1 MAASEQVTM
10 NVDGMTCAGCQAHVQ
25 EALAGKAGVTEAS
38 VNLLMKRAAVTFDP
52 SVISPE
58 ALVEAVRESG
68 YEASL
73 PDSSA
78 DAIAEQEARD
88 RAQDAEY
95 RSLRLKAIASGAAA
109 ALTMLLSMPLMAA
122 ASHHGD
128 TTVDPFMRWA
138 MTRLTPPLRA
148 AVPFLYRLNPGVLSW
163 TLLAVT
169 LAVMGWAGR
178 HFYVRA
184 WASVKRRAADMNTLV
199 AVGTIAALLYS
210 LVATIAPGA
219 FLARGVT
226 PDVYYEAVVFII
238 AFVLAGNTLEAR
250 AKHQTTAALKRL
262 ADLQPRVARV
272 MRIDQEIELPL
283 SDVRRNDV
291 VLVRPGER
299 LPVDGVVVQ
308 GTSAIDESMLTGE
321 PMPVE
326 KHPGERVVG
335 GTVNRTGALYYR
347 ATTLGADSV
356 LAQIVRLIRD
366 AQSTRAPIQA
376 LADRISAIFVP
387 SVIGLSALTFLI
399 WYLAADQA
407 PLVRA
412 FAAAVAVLIIA
423 CPCAM
428 GLAVPTAV
436 MVATGRGASLGLLIK
451 GGDALERAGGVTMV
465 VLDKTGTVTEGR
477 PAVTDVSVVPGL
489 IDEKTLLALAA
500 AVERLSEHPIASAV
514 IARAIADGATTST
527 ARGFAS
533 RPGLGATALVDR
545 RRVAVGNLALMREVG
560 VDASPVK
567 QEAARLAAAAR
578 TLVYVAVDGVIVG
591 VLGVS
596 DPVKTTSASA
606 IDRLKRLGLQVA
618 LLTGDAPATADVV
631 ATQVG
636 ITDVVAG
643 VLPEGKVAEIERR
656 RTGRARVAMV
666 GDGINDAPALAKA
679 DVGLAIGT
687 GTDVAIDAADITLMR
702 GDLGGIA
709 DAIALSRK
717 TMQTMKQ
724 NLFWAFAYNV
734 VGIPIA
740 AGALYPAFG
749 LLLSP
754 ILASAAM
761 AFSSV
766 SVVSNSLRLRTA
778 RLS

>member
-1 MAASEQVTM
+1 MAATEQVTL

-25 EALAGKAGVTEAS
+25 EALAGKPGVTEAS
-38 VNLLMKRAAVTFDP
+38 VNLLMKRAAVSFDP
-52 SVISPE
+52 TVISPE

-88 RAQDAEY
+88 RAQEAEY
-95 RSLRLKAIASGAAA
+95 RSLRLKAIVSGAAA
-109 ALTMLLSMPLMAA
+109 VLTMLLSMPLMTA

-148 AVPFLYRLNPGVLSW
+148 ALPFLYSLDPAVLSW

-169 LAVMGWAGR
+169 LGVMGWAGR

-210 LVATIAPGA
+210 LVATIAPEA
-219 FLARGVT
+219 FLARGVA

-250 AKHQTTAALKRL
+250 AKHRTTAALKRL
-262 ADLQPRVARV
+262 ADLQPKVARV
-272 MRIDQEIELPL
+272 MRIDQEIDLPL

-308 GTSAIDESMLTGE
+308 GSSSVDESMLTGE

-326 KHPGERVVG
+326 KHQGDRVVG

-356 LAQIVRLIRD
+356 LSQIVRLIRD

-387 SVIGLSALTFLI
+387 SVIGLSALTFLV

-412 FAAAVAVLIIA
+412 FAAALAVLIIA

-451 GGDALERAGGVTMV
+451 GGDALQRAGEVTTV
-465 VLDKTGTVTEGR
+465 VLDKTGTITEGR

-489 IDEKTLLALAA
+489 IDEKALLALAA

-514 IARAIADGATTST
+514 IARATADGATAST

-545 RRVAVGNLALMREVG
+545 RRVAVGNLALMRELG
-560 VDASPVK
+560 VDASPVG

-578 TLVYVAVDGVIVG
+578 TLVYVAVDGVIAG

-596 DPVKTTSASA
+596 DPVKATSASA
-606 IDRLKRLGLQVA
+606 IDRLKRMGLQVA
-618 LLTGDAPATADVV
+618 LLTGDAPATANVV
-631 ATQVG
+631 AKQVG

-702 GDLGGIA
+702 GDLGGIP
-709 DAIALSRK
+709 DVIALSRK

-749 LLLSP
+749 LMLSP

>member
-1 MAASEQVTM
+1 MAATKQVTL

-88 RAQDAEY
+88 RVQEAEY
-95 RSLRLKAIASGAAA
+95 RSLRLKAIVSGAAA
-109 ALTMLLSMPLMAA
+109 LLTMLLSMPLMAA

-128 TTVDPFMRWA
+128 ATVDPFMRWA
-138 MTRLTPPLRA
+138 MTRLTPPLRTA
-148 AVPFLYRLNPGVLSW
+148 MPSLYSLDPAVLSW

-169 LAVMGWAGR
+169 LAVMAWAGR

-210 LVATIAPGA
+210 LAATIAPGA
-219 FLARGVT
+219 FLARGVA

-238 AFVLAGNTLEAR
+238 AFVLAGNALEAR

-262 ADLQPRVARV
+262 AELQPKIARV
-272 MRIDQEIELPL
+272 MRIDQEVDLPL

-299 LPVDGVVVQ
+299 LAVDGVVVQ
-308 GTSAIDESMLTGE
+308 GTSAVDESMLTGE

-326 KHPGERVVG
+326 KHPGDRVVG

-387 SVIGLSALTFLI
+387 SVIGLSALTFLV
-399 WYLAADQA
+399 WYVAADQA

-451 GGDALERAGGVTMV
+451 GGDALQRAGEVTTV
-465 VLDKTGTVTEGR
+465 VLDKTGTITEGR

-489 IDEKTLLALAA
+489 IDEKALLALAA

-514 IARAIADGATTST
+514 IARATADGATTST

-545 RRVAVGNLALMREVG
+545 RRVAVGNLALMRELG
-560 VDASPVK
+560 VDASPIE

-578 TLVYVAVDGVIVG
+578 TLVYVAVDGVIAG

-596 DPVKTTSASA
+596 DPVKATSASA

-618 LLTGDAPATADVV
+618 LLTGDAPATANVV
-631 ATQVG
+631 AKQVG

-679 DVGLAIGT
+679 DVGLAVGT

-740 AGALYPAFG
+740 AGALYPVFG

-766 SVVSNSLRLRTA
+766 SVVSNSLRLRTV

>member
-1 MAASEQVTM
+1 MAATEQVTL

-25 EALAGKAGVTEAS
+25 EALSGKAGVTEAS

-73 PDSSA
+73 PDSSV

-88 RAQDAEY
+88 RAQEAEY

-109 ALTMLLSMPLMAA
+109 LLTMLLSMPLMAA
-122 ASHHGD
+122 ASHHGGA
-128 TTVDPFMRWA
+128 TVDPFMRWA
-138 MTRLTPPLRA
+138 MTRLTPPLRIA
-148 AVPFLYRLNPGVLSW
+148 MPFLYSLDPAVLSW
-163 TLLAVT
+163 ALLVIS

-184 WASVKRRAADMNTLV
+184 WASVKRLAADMNTLV
-199 AVGTIAALLYS
+199 AVSTIAALLYS
-210 LVATIAPGA
+210 LVATIAPEA
-219 FLARGVT
+219 FLARGVA

-238 AFVLAGNTLEAR
+238 AFVLAGNALEAR
-250 AKHQTTAALKRL
+250 AKRQTTAALKRL
-262 ADLQPRVARV
+262 ADLQPKVVRV
-272 MRIDQEIELPL
+272 MRIDQEIDLPL

-308 GTSAIDESMLTGE
+308 GTSAVDESMLTGE

-326 KHPGERVVG
+326 KRPGDRVVG

-387 SVIGLSALTFLI
+387 SVIGLSALTFFV
-399 WYLAADQA
+399 WYVAAEQA

-451 GGDALERAGGVTMV
+451 GGDALERAGQVTTV

-477 PAVTDVSVVPGL
+477 PAVTDVVVVPGL
-489 IDEKTLLALAA
+489 IDEKALLAFAA

-514 IARAIADGATTST
+514 NARANADGATPST

-533 RPGLGATALVDR
+533 RPGLGATAIVDR
-545 RRVAVGNLALMREVG
+545 RPVAVGNLALMRELG
-560 VDASPVK
+560 VDASPIEE
-567 QEAARLAAAAR
+567 EAARLAAGAR
-578 TLVYVAVDGVIVG
+578 TLVYVAVDGVIAG

-596 DPVKTTSASA
+596 DPVKATSASA

-618 LLTGDAPATADVV
+618 LLTGDAPATAQVV
-631 ATQVG
+631 ARQVG

-679 DVGLAIGT
+679 DVGLAVGT
-687 GTDVAIDAADITLMR
+687 GTDIAIDAADITLMR

>member
-1 MAASEQVTM
+1 MPVTEQVTL

-25 EALAGKAGVTEAS
+25 EALAGKPGVTDAS
-38 VNLLMKRAAVTFDP
+38 VNLLMKRASVTFDP
-52 SVISPE
+52 SVISPA

-78 DAIAEQEARD
+78 DAIAEQESRD
-88 RAQDAEY
+88 RANEAEY
-95 RSLRLKAIASGAAA
+95 RSLRLKAGISGAAA
-109 ALTMLLSMPLMAA
+109 LVAMVLSMPLMAA
-122 ASHHGD
+122 ASHHGEA
-128 TTVDPFMRWA
+128 TVDPFMRWA

-148 AVPFLYRLNPGVLSW
+148 TLPVLYGVDPAALSW
-163 TLLAVT
+163 TLLAIT

-184 WASVKRRAADMNTLV
+184 WASVKRRSADMNTLV

-210 LVATIAPGA
+210 VAATIAPGV
-219 FLARGVT
+219 FLARGVA

-238 AFVLAGNTLEAR
+238 AFVLAGNALEAR

-262 ADLQPRVARV
+262 ANLQPKTARI
-272 MRIDQEIELPL
+272 MRIDQEIDLPL
-283 SDVRRNDV
+283 ADVRRSDV

-308 GTSAIDESMLTGE
+308 GSSAVDESMLTGE

-326 KHPGERVVG
+326 KKPGDRVVG
-335 GTVNRTGALYYR
+335 GTVNRTGAIYYR
-347 ATTLGADSV
+347 ATTVGADSV
-356 LAQIVRLIRD
+356 LARIVRLIRD

-376 LADRISAIFVP
+376 LADRISAVFVP
-387 SVIGLSALTFLI
+387 TVIGLSAVTFVI
-399 WYLAADQA
+399 WYVAAEQA

-451 GGDALERAGGVTMV
+451 GGDALQRAGDVTTV

-477 PAVTDVSVVPGL
+477 PAVTDVFVVPGL
-489 IDEKTLLALAA
+489 LDERTLLGLAG

-514 IARAIADGATTST
+514 TERASAGGVTLAT
-527 ARGFAS
+527 ARGFEA
-533 RPGLGATALVDR
+533 RPGLGASALVDR
-545 RRVAVGNLALMREVG
+545 RRVAVGNLALMRDLS
-560 VDASPVK
+560 VDTQPVE
-567 QEAARLAAAAR
+567 QGAARLAAAAR
-578 TLVYVAVDGVIVG
+578 TVVYVAVDGVIAG
-591 VLGVS
+591 VLGIA
-596 DPVKTTSASA
+596 DPVKATSAFA
-606 IDRLKRLGLQVA
+606 IDRLKRLGLDVV
-618 LLTGDAPATADVV
+618 LLTGDARTTADAV
-631 ATQVG
+631 ASQVG
-636 ITDVVAG
+636 LTDVVAG
-643 VLPEGKVAEIERR
+643 VLPEGKVTEIERR
-656 RTGRARVAMV
+656 HAAGARVAMV
-666 GDGINDAPALAKA
+666 GDGINDAPALARA
-679 DVGLAIGT
+679 DVGIAIGT

-734 VGIPIA
+734 VGIPVA

-766 SVVSNSLRLRTA
+766 SVVSNSLRLRTV

>member
-1 MAASEQVTM
+1 MAATEQVTL

-88 RAQDAEY
+88 RAQEAEY
-95 RSLRLKAIASGAAA
+95 RSLRLKAIVSGAAA
-109 ALTMLLSMPLMAA
+109 LLTMLLSMPLMAA

-128 TTVDPFMRWA
+128 ATVDPFMRWA
-138 MTRLTPPLRA
+138 MTRLTPPLRTA
-148 AVPFLYRLNPGVLSW
+148 MPFLYSLDPAVLSW

-219 FLARGVT
+219 FLARGVA

-238 AFVLAGNTLEAR
+238 AFVLAGNALEAR

-262 ADLQPRVARV
+262 ADLQPKIARV
-272 MRIDQEIELPL
+272 MRIDQEIDLPL

-308 GTSAIDESMLTGE
+308 GTSAVDESMLTGE

-326 KHPGERVVG
+326 KQPGDRVVG

-387 SVIGLSALTFLI
+387 SVIGLVG
-399 WYLAADQA
+399 ADVLR
-407 PLVRA
+407 LVRGCRSGA
-412 FAAAVAVLIIA
+412 ARARLRSRGGRADHRVPVRHGAGRADGGDGGDRPRRLARSAHQGRRRAAARR
-423 CPCAM
+423 
-428 GLAVPTAV
+428 
-436 MVATGRGASLGLLIK
+436 RGDD
-451 GGDALERAGGVTMV
+451 GGARQDGHHH
-465 VLDKTGTVTEGR
+465 GR
-477 PAVTDVSVVPGL
+477 PARS
-489 IDEKTLLALAA
+489 
-500 AVERLSEHPIASAV
+500 
-514 IARAIADGATTST
+514 
-527 ARGFAS
+527 
-533 RPGLGATALVDR
+533 DR
-545 RRVAVGNLALMREVG
+545 R
-560 VDASPVK
+560 
-567 QEAARLAAAAR
+567 
-578 TLVYVAVDGVIVG
+578 
-591 VLGVS
+591 
-596 DPVKTTSASA
+596 
-606 IDRLKRLGLQVA
+606 
-618 LLTGDAPATADVV
+618 
-631 ATQVG
+631 
-636 ITDVVAG
+636 
-643 VLPEGKVAEIERR
+643 ERR
-656 RTGRARVAMV
+656 
-666 GDGINDAPALAKA
+666 AP
-679 DVGLAIGT
+679 DSS
-687 GTDVAIDAADITLMR
+687 MR
-702 GDLGGIA
+702 KRC
-709 DAIALSRK
+709 SRSRRPWNGCPN
-717 TMQTMKQ
+717 TQSRR
-724 NLFWAFAYNV
+724 
-734 VGIPIA
+734 P
-740 AGALYPAFG
+740 
-749 LLLSP
+749 
-754 ILASAAM
+754 
-761 AFSSV
+761 
-766 SVVSNSLRLRTA
+766 
-778 RLS
+778 